1 MKFAIRK
8 GQAATEYLMTY
19 GWALLAIVIVAGVLW
34 GMGLFGGSCASASK
48 GFAGAKVTLD
58 DWKVTDTEVLVTL
71 KNAAGAQIDIT
82 DLQFATT
89 NSSSV
94 SDGTIASGGSGTVTG
109 TLDSNLGIN
118 AGDCYTDQDL
128 IITYTIAG
136 GISHTTT
143 GSISGGYE

>member
-1 MKFAIRK
+1 MKFGQRK

-48 GFAGAKVTLD
+48 GFAGAKVTLS
-58 DWKVTDTEVLVTL
+58 DWKVTDTSVVVSL
-71 KNAAGAQIDIT
+71 KNAAGADIT
-82 DLQFATT
+82 ITELQFETT
-89 NSSSV
+89 NASSV
-94 SDGTIASGGSGTVTG
+94 SGGIISSGGSGTLTG
-109 TLDSNLGIN
+109 TLASMGID

-128 IITYTIAG
+128 IIRYTISG
-136 GISHTTT
+136 GISHSTT